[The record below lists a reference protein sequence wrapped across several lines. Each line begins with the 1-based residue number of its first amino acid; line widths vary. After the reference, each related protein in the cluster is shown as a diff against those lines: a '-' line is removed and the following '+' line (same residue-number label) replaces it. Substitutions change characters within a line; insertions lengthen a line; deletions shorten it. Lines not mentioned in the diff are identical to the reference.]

1 MVEQPAFCPG
11 TFMQLTL
18 ETVDGI
24 DLQTFDPGTALV
36 VETHHSRYRLVVL
49 WDSHFVLMK
58 GGAMFPDDTVVRL
71 DGAVV
76 GSALRVGW
84 IVVGLRMEMRVGSAC
99 IRTSPV
105 CSVTVESVPPSNW
118 RRSLP
123 H

>member
-1 MVEQPAFCPG
+1 
-11 TFMQLTL
+11 MQLTL

-36 VETHHSRYRLVVL
+36 VETHRSRYRLVVL
-49 WDSHFVLMK
+49 WDSPFVLMK

-99 IRTSPV
+99 IRTSRV
-105 CSVTVESVPPSNW
+105 RSVTVESVPPSNW

-123 H
+123 L

>member
-1 MVEQPAFCPG
+1 
-11 TFMQLTL
+11 L
-18 ETVDGI
+18 
-24 DLQTFDPGTALV
+24 
-36 VETHHSRYRLVVL
+36 
-49 WDSHFVLMK
+49 DSHFVLMK

-105 CSVTVESVPPSNW
+105 CFVTVESVPPSNW

-123 H
+123 L

>member
-1 MVEQPAFCPG
+1 
-11 TFMQLTL
+11 MQLAI
-18 ETVDGI
+18 ETADSI
-24 DLQTFDPGTALV
+24 DLQAFDPGTALV
-36 VETHHSRYRLVVL
+36 VETHTSRYRLVVL

-58 GGAMFPDDTVVRL
+58 GGAMFLDDTVVRL

-105 CSVTVESVPPSNW
+105 RSVTVESVPPSNW

-123 H
+123 L

>member
-1 MVEQPAFCPG
+1 
-11 TFMQLTL
+11 MQLTL
-18 ETVDGI
+18 EAVDGI

-36 VETHHSRYRLVVL
+36 VETHNSRYRLVVL

-84 IVVGLRMEMRVGSAC
+84 IVVGLGMEMRVGSAC

-105 CSVTVESVPPSNW
+105 RSVTVESVPPSNW

-123 H
+123 L